1 MAGRHHGGNTDAG
14 IVLAKAV
21 ATAGLHL
28 GLPEAAIARSIGV
41 SQRALARI
49 FGGDRSLVLTSK
61 QGELALLLIR
71 VCRSLDALVG
81 ADDQKRIAW
90 MRSPNR
96 ALGGIPSKLVERVD
110 GLVGTLDYLDRMR
123 LLGCFPSAITP

>member
-1 MAGRHHGGNTDAG
+1 MAGRHQGGNTDAG

-21 ATAGLHL
+21 AAAGLHL
-28 GLPEAAIARSIGV
+28 GLPGAAIARSIGV

-49 FGGDRSLVLTSK
+49 FGGD
-61 QGELALLLIR
+61 
-71 VCRSLDALVG
+71 RSLDALVG

-110 GLVGTLDYLDRMR
+110 GLVGTLEYLDRMH